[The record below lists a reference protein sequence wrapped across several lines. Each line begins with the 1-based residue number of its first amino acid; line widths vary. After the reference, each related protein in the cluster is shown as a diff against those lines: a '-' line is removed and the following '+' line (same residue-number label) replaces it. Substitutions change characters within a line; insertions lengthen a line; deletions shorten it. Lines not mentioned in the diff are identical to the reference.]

1 MDQSY
6 PSIPLQRTAPV
17 RSLDGTRESGQG
29 KNQTG
34 HFSDYFKQALS
45 GQSEPATLKISKH
58 AGERLQERGIELD
71 DSTWKQ
77 ISEKVAEAKQ
87 KGLDETLVLADDAAL
102 IVSAKNATVITA
114 MDRSEAGSQIFS
126 NINGAIILESPAGPE
141 GRPQLPN
148 DRRS

>member
-1 MDQSY
+1 MVVDESSPQIDGE
-6 PSIPLQRTAPV
+6 IPGWTF
-17 RSLDGTRESGQG
+17 T
-29 KNQTG
+29 
-34 HFSDYFKQALS
+34 
-45 GQSEPATLKISKH
+45 SE
-58 AGERLQERGIELD
+58 
-71 DSTWKQ
+71 
-77 ISEKVAEAKQ
+77 VAEAKQ
-87 KGLDETLVLADDAAL
+87 KGLDETLVLADDVAL

>member
-87 KGLDETLVLADDAAL
+87 KGWMRHW
-102 IVSAKNATVITA
+102 SWQ
-114 MDRSEAGSQIFS
+114 MMSR
-126 NINGAIILESPAGPE
+126 
-141 GRPQLPN
+141 
-148 DRRS
+148 